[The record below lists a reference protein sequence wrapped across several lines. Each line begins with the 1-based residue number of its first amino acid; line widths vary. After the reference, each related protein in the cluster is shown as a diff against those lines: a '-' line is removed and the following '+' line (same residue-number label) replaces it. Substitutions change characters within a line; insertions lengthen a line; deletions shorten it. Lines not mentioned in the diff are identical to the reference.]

1 MRMFRSILIVLS
13 VVVVLVVSALPA
25 FAQET
30 HTVTVTED
38 QINESYRV
46 TNPIRRSLSNVSIDL
61 QPGQVVQTATYTR
74 RGHEPVELTT
84 TFVPSIS
91 NGRIYWSVSSVT
103 ADGEAISEDLLNQI
117 NASIESSWRRYFRE
131 QAKPG
136 RVTGIDIS
144 DTEVVV
150 TYTSRY

>member
-1 MRMFRSILIVLS
+1 MRMFRPILISLS
-13 VVVVLVVSALPA
+13 MVVVLVASALPA

-30 HTVTVTED
+30 HTITVTEE

-46 TNPIRRSLSNVSIDL
+46 TNPIRRSLSDVSIDL
-61 QPGQVVQTATYTR
+61 LPGQVAQTATYTR
-74 RGHEPVELTT
+74 RGHEPVELIT

-91 NGRIYWSVSSVT
+91 NGRIYWSVSSAT
-103 ADGEAISEDLLNQI
+103 TDGEAISEDLLNQI

-144 DTEVVV
+144 DTKVVV
-150 TYTSRY
+150 TYTSRS